1 MTVVPW
7 DDTLLEWHEA
17 YRYRD
22 LDGVVHRALDGVV
35 YRALVAMIGGPD
47 GNTKWRG
54 CHVRE
59 DAKERV
65 PVPPETLLTCIACLA
80 RGPVVEEAPC
90 VKT

>member
-7 DDTLLEWHEA
+7 D
-17 YRYRD
+17 
-22 LDGVVHRALDGVV
+22 
-35 YRALVAMIGGPD
+35 I
-47 GNTKWRG
+47 K
-54 CHVRE
+54 E

-80 RGPVVEEAPC
+80 RGPVVEEIPC

>member
-7 DDTLLEWHEA
+7 DATLLEWHEA

-22 LDGVVHRALDGVV
+22 LDGVVHRAL
-35 YRALVAMIGGPD
+35 VAMIGGPD

-54 CHVRE
+54 CHVRD

-80 RGPVVEEAPC
+80 RGPVVEEDPC